1 MLKKSMNSI
10 LVRCTNLDREELV
23 PQGISLLNL
32 AKQYEQELGFRAIN
46 CRVNNN
52 TVSLLE
58 RVYEPATLHFVDISD
73 ESGMRTYIRTLSF
86 IVSKAV
92 FDVLPGSK
100 FFVEHS
106 LANGYYCSI
115 KRNTPITDEDLE
127 HLLERINQL
136 IQADLPFIPRTISSE
151 KAIELFRSIGESDK
165 SDLIETAQLPYTT
178 YWELDGYPDTYYG
191 SLAPSTG
198 YIYLY
203 GLERHLDGFLL
214 RIPNRND
221 PHFLAPITTQPKMR
235 HVIQEQ
241 EHLLGMLELEHI
253 GSLNK
258 AIKRDEIADI
268 IHISEAMQEK
278 GIAKIAQEI
287 AHRYTQGVRI
297 ILISGP
303 SSSGKTTFTKRLCTQ
318 LRTCYLKPH
327 MLSMDDFFV
336 DREKTPLDEKGEYD
350 FESLYALDLELFNK
364 DLAALLAGKEVEI
377 PTFDFK
383 TGHRVYTGHSLTL
396 KEGDVLLIEGIH
408 ALNSNL
414 LPTFPQEALFRVY
427 VSALTTIGLDAH
439 NRVPTTDNRLLR
451 RMVRDYRYRGYSAIE
466 TLKRWSSVRKGED
479 KWVFPFQEN
488 ADAMFN
494 SAMVYE
500 LAALRSFA
508 EPLLWEVPPMVPEYS
523 EAQRLL
529 RFLRMI
535 NYIQIDKLPGTS
547 LLREFL
553 GGSTFRY

>member
-1 MLKKSMNSI
+1 MLRQPMNTI
-10 LVRCTNLDREELV
+10 LVTYTNLGREELV
-23 PQGISLLNL
+23 PQGISLLEL
-32 AKQYEQELGFRAIN
+32 AERLEKELGFRPIN

-52 TVSLLE
+52 TLSLTD
-58 RVYEPATLHFVDISD
+58 RIYEPSTLHFVDITD
-73 ESGMRTYIRTLSF
+73 ASGMRTYVRTLSF
-86 IVSKAV
+86 IVSKAIA
-92 FDVLPGSK
+92 DTLPGSK

-115 KRNTPITDEDLE
+115 KRKDPVTDKELA
-127 HLLERINQL
+127 LLRNRIDEIIKADIPFVPQTIPSER
-136 IQADLPFIPRTISSE
+136 
-151 KAIELFRSIGESDK
+151 AIELFRSIGEYDK
-165 SDLIETAQLPYTT
+165 ADLIETVRLPYTT
-178 YWELDGYPDTYYG
+178 YLELEGYPDTYYG
-191 SLAPSTG
+191 SLAPSTS

-203 GLERHLDGFLL
+203 GLERHLEGFLL
-214 RIPNRND
+214 RVPNSKN
-221 PHFLAPITTQPKMR
+221 PSELFPITTQPKMR
-235 HVIQEQ
+235 EVIKEQEQ
-241 EHLLGMLELEHI
+241 LLAMLNIEHI

-258 AIKRDEIADI
+258 AIRRNEIADI
-268 IHISEAMQEK
+268 IHVSEAMQEK

-287 AHRYTQGVRI
+287 ANRYSSGVRVI
-297 ILISGP
+297 MISGP

-327 MLSMDDFFV
+327 MLSMDDYFV
-336 DREKTPLDEKGEYD
+336 DRDKTPLDENGEYD

-364 DLAALLAGKEVEI
+364 DLLSLLEGKKVET

-383 TGHRVYTGHSLTL
+383 TGQRVFSGNHLML

-408 ALNSNL
+408 ALNPDL
-414 LPTFPQEALFRVY
+414 LPSFPQKALFRVY

-466 TLKRWSSVRKGED
+466 TLRRWSSVRKGED

-508 EPLLWEVPPMVPEYS
+508 EPLLLEVPPMVPEYS

-535 NYIQIDKLPGTS
+535 NHIQINKLPGTS

-553 GGSTFRY
+553 GGSSFRY